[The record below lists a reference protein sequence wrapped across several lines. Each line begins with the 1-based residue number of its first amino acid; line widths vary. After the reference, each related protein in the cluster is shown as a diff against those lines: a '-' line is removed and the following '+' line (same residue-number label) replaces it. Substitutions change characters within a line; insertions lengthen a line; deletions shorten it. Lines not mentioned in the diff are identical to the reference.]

1 MDVNF
6 AHAYGTVMI
15 LAWVVFG
22 SAGVLF
28 ARYGRVLRFGNQ
40 RQLLGKSIWFQAH
53 RFLLSLSSLLTL
65 LGFFFIII
73 YRGGQWVNPSTDN
86 KQLFAHTVLGSI
98 VVCCVIVQIWLALY
112 RCHPNSRFRFIFNW
126 SHRIIGS
133 LTSSLSFINLFL
145 MVFMLTNQSIVLIII
160 VSLWTIWVV
169 IVVTL
174 FEIIQYQYRKASALM
189 AINARISNIN
199 QEPIDRHAVPDT
211 EVGTNPTVDNRRLNK
226 VKLIL
231 FLIHVIISVVFCI
244 PILVIIWN
252 DS

>member
-1 MDVNF
+1 
-6 AHAYGTVMI
+6 
-15 LAWVVFG
+15 
-22 SAGVLF
+22 
-28 ARYGRVLRFGNQ
+28 
-40 RQLLGKSIWFQAH
+40 
-53 RFLLSLSSLLTL
+53 
-65 LGFFFIII
+65 
-73 YRGGQWVNPSTDN
+73 
-86 KQLFAHTVLGSI
+86 
-98 VVCCVIVQIWLALY
+98 
-112 RCHPNSRFRFIFNW
+112 
-126 SHRIIGS
+126 
-133 LTSSLSFINLFL
+133 
-145 MVFMLTNQSIVLIII
+145 MLTNQSIVLIII

>member
-1 MDVNF
+1 MDDNF
-6 AHAYGTVMI
+6 AHAHGTVMI

-22 SAGVLF
+22 STGVLF

-65 LGFFFIII
+65 LGFFLIII

-86 KQLFAHTVLGSI
+86 KQLFAHTVFGSI

-126 SHRIIGS
+126 SHCIIGS
-133 LTSSLSFINLFL
+133 LTSSFSFINLLL
-145 MVFMLTNQSIVLIII
+145 MAFMLTKQSIGLIII
-160 VSLWTIWVV
+160 VLLWTVWVM

-174 FEIIQYQYRKASALM
+174 FEIIQYQYRKASALI
-189 AINARISNIN
+189 AINARISNAN
-199 QEPIDRHAVPDT
+199 QEPIDRHDVPDT
-211 EVGTNPTVDNRRLNK
+211 EVGTNPTVDNLRLNK

-231 FLIHVIISVVFCI
+231 FLIHVIISVVLCI
-244 PILVIIWN
+244 PIVVIIWN
-252 DS
+252 LS